1 MKGFPFF
8 WCYVLI
14 SYYCYRFSMSISADV
29 KSIWMFL
36 LCGWCLF
43 LGRQFFFGSSLVDY
57 FLFFRPRVEACWL
70 AASNVP
76 VWHYIQ
82 CRTEDIVSK
91 KVDFPTIFDH
101 VFSAVF
107 RKVFTFVKLHLLDVK
122 FKISDIGNTGY
133 RTNTRRKNNGT
144 VWCKVF
150 LCLAVMSGMFL
161 FCF

>member
-1 MKGFPFF
+1 
-8 WCYVLI
+8 
-14 SYYCYRFSMSISADV
+14 MSISSDV

-82 CRTEDIVSK
+82 CRTGDIVGK

-133 RTNTRRKNNGT
+133 WTNTRRKNNGT
-144 VWCKVF
+144 VWCEVF

-161 FCF
+161 FCS